1 MTEHRLGAHHERRVL
16 AATLGPGLTL
26 LARPGISA
34 RPVQDQSASPR
45 RRLWRPRYTLP
56 CIHFAYTL
64 HNPGKFGAVAEG
76 VRASV
81 SPLGGPFVPEF
92 KND

>member
-1 MTEHRLGAHHERRVL
+1 MASAYFEHAHPHVSVT
-16 AATLGPGLTL
+16 AKKGLRGDLSFIFKKKKETDVSIL
-26 LARPGISA
+26 T
-34 RPVQDQSASPR
+34 D
-45 RRLWRPRYTLP
+45 
-56 CIHFAYTL
+56 
-64 HNPGKFGAVAEG
+64 PGKFGAVAEG